1 MSTRTPRVLHLIN
14 GEYFGGTAR
23 VLVNYL
29 TAGAREADVHVAVHF
44 EGELLDRLRALT
56 IPTEVLP
63 MRGRLDLAVARDV
76 ARHAQRVG
84 ADLVHTHQ
92 LRNTLLARLASF
104 AGGPPVVTH
113 IHSPAFRESTHAWR
127 NVATGALDRAL
138 AMRTR
143 RFIAV
148 SHSLAAELRRLGIAS
163 ERVRVVPNGI
173 PLPVAASRAA
183 RDALH
188 DELGVSPDVPVV
200 GMVAVFRPRKGAEL
214 LIQAAA
220 RALGTGVP
228 IHLVMVGEAF
238 RSEGRDY
245 AAELRSL
252 AEAAG
257 LGDHITFT
265 GFRRDTD
272 LLIAGLD
279 LFVLPSR
286 FGEGLPM
293 VLLEAMGAGVPVVTT
308 PVEGIAEVVTDGEN
322 GILVPP
328 DDIPS
333 LATAIQRALTDPV
346 TSARLGSAGRDTV
359 LERYTSDAMARGIE
373 SVYREI
379 LPLLEFPK

>member
-1 MSTRTPRVLHLIN
+1 VSTRSSRVLHLIN

-29 TAGAREADVHVAVHF
+29 AADARQADVHVAVHF
-44 EGELLDRLRALT
+44 EGELLDRLRDLA
-56 IPTEVLP
+56 IPTELLP

-76 ARHAQRVG
+76 ARLAERVG

-104 AGGPPVVTH
+104 IGGPPVVTH

-138 AMRTR
+138 AMRTS

-148 SHSLAAELRRLGIAS
+148 SHSLAAELGRLGID
-163 ERVRVVPNGI
+163 EGRVRVVPNGI
-173 PLPVAASRAA
+173 PLPVAASPAA
-183 RDALH
+183 REALH
-188 DELGVSPDVPVV
+188 AEFGVPRNVPIV

-214 LIQAAA
+214 LIEAAA
-220 RALGTGVP
+220 QVHAMDVAM
-228 IHLVMVGEAF
+228 HLLLVGEAF
-238 RSEGRDY
+238 RGEGGDY
-245 AAELRSL
+245 GAHLRAL
-252 AEAAG
+252 ASRVG
-257 LGDHITFT
+257 LGDRVTFT

-272 LLIAGLD
+272 RVIAGLD
-279 LFVLPSR
+279 LFALPSR

-308 PVEGIAEVVTDGEN
+308 PVEGIVEVVSDGQN
-322 GILVPP
+322 GMLVPA
-328 DDIPS
+328 DDS
-333 LATAIQRALTDPV
+333 SALAQAIARALADPAA
-346 TSARLGSAGRDTV
+346 SNGLGAAGRRTI
-359 LERYTSDAMARGIE
+359 LERHTSDAMARGIE

-379 LPLLEFPK
+379 VAW

>member
-1 MSTRTPRVLHLIN
+1 MRTRPPRVLHLIN

-29 TAGAREADVHVAVHF
+29 TAGARQADVLVAVHF
-44 EGELLDRLRALT
+44 KGELLDRLHELT
-56 IPTEVLP
+56 IPTEVLA
-63 MRGRLDLAVARDV
+63 MRGRLDLTVARDV
-76 ARHAQRVG
+76 ARLAHRVG

-104 AGGPPVVTH
+104 VGSPPVVTH

-127 NVATGALDRAL
+127 NMATGALDRAL

-148 SHSLAAELRRLGIAS
+148 SHSLAAELQRLGVAA
-163 ERVRVVPNGI
+163 ERIRVVPNGI

-188 DELGVSPDVPVV
+188 EEFNVPPDVPIV

-220 RALGTGVP
+220 QVLGQGAP
-228 IHLVMVGEAF
+228 IHLLMVGEAF

-245 AAELRSL
+245 GAELRAL
-252 AEAAG
+252 ANSGG
-257 LGDHITFT
+257 LGEHATFT

-272 LLIAGLD
+272 RLIAGLD

-322 GILVPP
+322 GILVAP
-328 DDIPS
+328 DDARG
-333 LATAIQRALTDPV
+333 LATAIGRALADLAA
-346 TSARLGSAGRDTV
+346 SNRLGEAGRQTV
-359 LERYTSDAMARGIE
+359 QEGYTSDSMARGIE

-379 LPLLEFPK
+379 LPW